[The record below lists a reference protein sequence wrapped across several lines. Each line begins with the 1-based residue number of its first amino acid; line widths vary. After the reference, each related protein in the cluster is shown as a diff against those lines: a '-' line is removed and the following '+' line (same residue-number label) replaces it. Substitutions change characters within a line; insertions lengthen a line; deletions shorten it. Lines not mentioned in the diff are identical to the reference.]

1 MAKRGRKPKNI
12 ATLAEENVPTVPKK
26 RGRKPKNGE
35 NPTSPTSPTSP
46 VLLEENGVDENLLPV
61 PTQQVDFP
69 YLFTL
74 KVDKTH
80 VFNNQQT
87 SFQVDDVFGLKIENI
102 EKSKDSGDLTL
113 WFSLVRLVL

>member
-12 ATLAEENVPTVPKK
+12 AALAEETVTPVPKK

-35 NPTSPTSPTSP
+35 SLPSSTPP
-46 VLLEENGVDENLLPV
+46 EENGNGVDENLLPV

-74 KVDKTH
+74 KVDNTH
-80 VFNNQQT
+80 VFHNQQT
-87 SFQVDDVFGLKIENI
+87 SFQLNDVFGLKIENI

-113 WFSLVRLVL
+113 WFSLVRLVS

>member
-12 ATLAEENVPTVPKK
+12 AALAEENVPTVPKK

-35 NPTSPTSPTSP
+35 NPASPASP

-74 KVDKTH
+74 KVDNTH
-80 VFNNQQT
+80 VFHNQQT
-87 SFQVDDVFGLKIENI
+87 SFQLNDIFGLKIENM
-102 EKSKDSGDLTL
+102 EKNKDSGDLTL

>member
-12 ATLAEENVPTVPKK
+12 AALAEENVPTVPKK

-35 NPTSPTSPTSP
+35 SLSSPIPP
-46 VLLEENGVDENLLPV
+46 EENGVDENLLPV

-74 KVDKTH
+74 KVDNTH

-87 SFQVDDVFGLKIENI
+87 SFQLNDIFGLKIENM
-102 EKSKDSGDLTL
+102 EKNKDSGDLTL

>member
-1 MAKRGRKPKNI
+1 MAKRGRKLKNI
-12 ATLAEENVPTVPKK
+12 AALAEENVPPVPKK

-35 NPTSPTSPTSP
+35 NPPSPTSP
-46 VLLEENGVDENLLPV
+46 EENGVDENLLPV

-74 KVDKTH
+74 KVDNTH

-113 WFSLVRLVL
+113 WFSLVRFN

>member
-12 ATLAEENVPTVPKK
+12 ATLAEETVQPVPKK

-35 NPTSPTSPTSP
+35 SLPSSPPP
-46 VLLEENGVDENLLPV
+46 EENGVDENLLPV

-74 KVDKTH
+74 KVDNTH
-80 VFNNQQT
+80 VFHNQQT
-87 SFQVDDVFGLKIENI
+87 SFQLNDVFGLKIENI

-113 WFSLVRLVL
+113 WFSLVRLVS